1 MNTESFALTFVGNS
15 PDSYELFF
23 KELENTAGNIKV
35 WLLDG
40 AMGAGKTTFVRMYGQ
55 YKKFIEP
62 VSSPTFSIVNEYRN
76 NDGDIFY
83 HFDFYRIKNEREA
96 FEIGVEDY
104 FYSDNICLVE
114 WGSLIPSLLPETYVK
129 INFEILSEQIRQ
141 LNVTIVKS
149 NY

>member
-23 KELENTAGNIKV
+23 KELENTAGDIKV

-129 INFEILSEQIRQ
+129 INFEILSEQSRQ

>member
-1 MNTESFALTFVGNS
+1 MKSETFALTFVSNA

-23 KELENTAGNIKV
+23 KELENIVGNIKV
-35 WLLDG
+35 WLLEG
-40 AMGAGKTTFVRMYGQ
+40 AMGTGKTTFVRMYGQ

-104 FYSDNICLVE
+104 FYSENICLVE
-114 WGSLIPSLLPETYVK
+114 WGSLIPSLIPETYVK
-129 INFEILSEQIRQ
+129 INFEILSEQSRQ